1 MDRDNFI
8 RICSGI
14 FYSLIG
20 ITGLATA
27 TLKFYQAYKTPH
39 NFRNNN
45 ADFKEI
51 RILESIESRYPP
63 TGGAAGHKN
72 RTTQE
77 HESGQAVKADCRIL
91 LKIVCPQTPSLLDLL
106 GVHQL
111 HNISSFS
118 WTSHSF
124 YPSSWAWA
132 SLNQSRRL
140 IAGMHGMNER
150 ITPSLGI
157 QGMNERIATSLGIQ
171 GMNERIATSLGIQG
185 MNERIAT
192 SLGIQGM
199 NERIATSLGIQ
210 GMNKWTI
217 TSLGIQGMHE
227 RNTSLGIQGMNKWT
241 ITSLGIQGMHERN
254 TSLGIQGTHER
265 IISLGMHSMNK
276 WTTKSLCITMK

>member
-8 RICSGI
+8 HICSGI
-14 FYSLIG
+14 FYSLVG
-20 ITGLATA
+20 ITSLASA
-27 TLKFYQAYKTPH
+27 TLKFYQAYKTPR

-51 RILESIESRYPP
+51 RILESIDSRYPP
-63 TGGAAGHKN
+63 TEGAAGHKN
-72 RTTQE
+72 RTAQE
-77 HESGQAVKADCRIL
+77 HESSQAIEANCRIL
-91 LKIVCPQTPSLLDLL
+91 LKSVCPQTPSLLDLP

-118 WTSHSF
+118 WTSLSF
-124 YPSSWAWA
+124 YPSSCAWA

-157 QGMNERIATSLGIQ
+157 QGMNERITSLGIQ
-171 GMNERIATSLGIQG
+171 GMNEWIATSLGIQG

-199 NERIATSLGIQ
+199 NERITSLGMHS
-210 GMNKWTI
+210 MNKWTI
-217 TSLGIQGMHE
+217 T
-227 RNTSLGIQGMNKWT
+227 
-241 ITSLGIQGMHERN
+241 
-254 TSLGIQGTHER
+254 
-265 IISLGMHSMNK
+265 SLGMHSMNK
-276 WTTKSLCITMK
+276 WTTKSLCTTMK